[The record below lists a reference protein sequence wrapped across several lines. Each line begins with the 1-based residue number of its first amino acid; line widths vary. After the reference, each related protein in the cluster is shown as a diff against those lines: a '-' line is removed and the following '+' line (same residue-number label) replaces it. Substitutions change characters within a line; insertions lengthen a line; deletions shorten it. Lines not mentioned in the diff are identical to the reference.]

1 MALTA
6 VGHSGCSGDGG
17 CVGEGAALGA
27 RTEAVCFPSLLV
39 SISAL
44 PGAEC
49 SYRMWLFAHSV
60 PHTVCLQMGPG
71 TPWLRAPAGQ
81 HSAGPGCS
89 PSTAQ
94 PWALP
99 SFSLQAAQHHAA
111 ARCLCPC
118 WVEMGVVQ
126 GPVGWHEDS
135 LVGKAKAVPSA
146 KLGSPSRG

>member
-60 PHTVCLQMGPG
+60 PHTGCLQMGPG

-81 HSAGPGCS
+81 HSAAPALHSPGLCPPS
-89 PSTAQ
+89 PCRQPSTTLLLDASAHVG
-94 PWALP
+94 WGT
-99 SFSLQAAQHHAA
+99 
-111 ARCLCPC
+111 
-118 WVEMGVVQ
+118 VEMGVVQ

>member
-6 VGHSGCSGDGG
+6 MGHSGCSGDGG

-60 PHTVCLQMGPG
+60 PHTGCLQMGPG

-118 WVEMGVVQ
+118 WVGN
-126 GPVGWHEDS
+126 GGN
-135 LVGKAKAVPSA
+135 
-146 KLGSPSRG
+146 GSGARPRGLA